1 MILDIVAA
9 AAADQSAV
17 AAVDRIA
24 VAPAAKRHDLDQSS
38 AVLTGAESN
47 ANLDVRLLYMVLKAN
62 KISSNQVSR
71 TFDLNRLHSINV
83 PDGHSKQL

>member
-71 TFDLNRLHSINV
+71 TLNYGLKHRI
-83 PDGHSKQL
+83 